1 MPTRSAQIETQ
12 IFLEIAMSIGNSL
25 DLSVMAKD
33 SLRTYLR
40 KLNCPLG
47 LLVRFADNGEL
58 DIIAELPRRAREHRA
73 AAESLA
79 VLRDADDDFRR
90 SGFIGATAE
99 GERHYVLP
107 LKDYGALIL
116 VRSGAPLSEHVVAS
130 LGRLNLK
137 LAGAC
142 IACEQKA
149 ELEAAKELAEAAD
162 RAKTLFLANMSHEIR
177 TPMSGVLG
185 LSRLLQKSELP
196 VREMQLV
203 RTICTSANALLTVID
218 DVLSFS
224 RVEQGRLDLALEPM
238 NVWHELESVIDMLK
252 PAALEKKLAL
262 VLDVDRNIPRGLML
276 DGPRLR
282 QIFINL
288 IANAIKFTETGTVA
302 VSLFSRDL
310 QSDPVELCFI
320 VEDTGLGIPQDQL
333 ERLFQPF
340 YQVDAGYTR
349 ARGGTGLGLS
359 ISQKLAELMGGSIG
373 VESEFGAGAR
383 FWFDFSAQRCEVPE
397 QPVVPADIADL
408 NSLRVLLAEDDATN
422 QLVMAETLK
431 LLGANFDI
439 VANGRDAVSAVQERH
454 YDVVLMDVQMPIM
467 DGLAATRAIRNLDT
481 PWANT
486 LPIVALTAH
495 AMHEHRQ
502 QCFDAGM
509 TDFLTKP
516 VNIDR
521 FAALIAGFGAITPS
535 ATVMDSAPFSP
546 AIDLQSLVCN
556 LGGNTQLALVILG
569 KFQSEFRRDYGQLST
584 YCAAGDIAGA
594 RQIVHRIKGSAGNV
608 HATQLAELAADL
620 DELFKADVSLDSRQL
635 LPALSM
641 AFADFE
647 EALSKLQW
655 SDQ

>member
-1 MPTRSAQIETQ
+1 MPMRRAQLETQ
-12 IFLEIAMSIGNSL
+12 IFLEIAMAIGNSL

-33 SLRTYLR
+33 SLRTYLH

-58 DIIAELPRRAREHRA
+58 DIIAELPLRAREHRA

-90 SGFIGATAE
+90 SGFIGGTAE

-107 LKDYGALIL
+107 LRGYGALIL
-116 VRSGAPLSEHVVAS
+116 VRGGTPLSEHVVAS

-137 LAGAC
+137 LADAC

-149 ELEAAKELAEAAD
+149 ELEAAKESAEAAD

-177 TPMSGVLG
+177 TPMGGVLG
-185 LSRLLQKSELP
+185 LSRLLQKSDLP

-203 RTICTSANALLTVID
+203 RTICTSANALMTVID
-218 DVLSFS
+218 DVLNFS
-224 RVEQGRLDLALEPM
+224 RVEQGHLDLSLEPM
-238 NVWHELESVIDMLK
+238 NVWRELESVIDMLK

-262 VLDVDRNIPRGLML
+262 VMDIDRNIPRGLML

-320 VEDTGLGIPQDQL
+320 VEDTGLGIPEDQL

-340 YQVDAGYTR
+340 HQVDAGYTR
-349 ARGGTGLGLS
+349 AKGGTGLGLS

-383 FWFDFSAQRCEVPE
+383 FWFDFSAQRCELPE
-397 QPVVPADIADL
+397 QSAVSAEVDDL
-408 NSLRVLLAEDDATN
+408 ISLRVLLAEDDATN
-422 QLVMAETLK
+422 QLVMAETLN
-431 LLGANFDI
+431 LLGAKFDI
-439 VANGRDAVSAVQERH
+439 VANGRDAVSAVQERD
-454 YDVVLMDVQMPIM
+454 YDIVLMDVQMPIM

-481 PWANT
+481 PWAST

-495 AMHEHRQ
+495 AMQEHRH
-502 QCFDAGM
+502 QCLDAGM

-516 VNIDR
+516 VDIER
-521 FAALIAGFGAITPS
+521 FAVLLAEFGSAAPDAI
-535 ATVMDSAPFSP
+535 VMDTAPNSP
-546 AIDLQSLVCN
+546 AIDLQALVRN
-556 LGGNTQLALVILG
+556 LGGNTQLAWVILG
-569 KFQSEFRRDYGQLST
+569 KFQSEFRRDYAQLSA
-584 YCAAGDIAGA
+584 YCADGDIDGA
-594 RQIVHRIKGSAGNV
+594 RKIVHRLKGSAGNV
-608 HATQLAELAADL
+608 YATQLAELATDL
-620 DELFKADVSLDSRQL
+620 DELFKADLSPEGQQL
-635 LPALSM
+635 LPALSI
-641 AFADFE
+641 AFTDFE
-647 EALSKLQW
+647 AALSKLEQP
-655 SDQ
+655 Q

>member
-1 MPTRSAQIETQ
+1 MPMRRAQLETQ
-12 IFLEIAMSIGNSL
+12 IFLEIAMAIGNSL
-25 DLSVMAKD
+25 DLSVMSKD

-58 DIIAELPRRAREHRA
+58 DIVAELPRRARQHPA
-73 AAESLA
+73 AGEALA
-79 VLRDADDDFRR
+79 VLREADDDFRR
-90 SGFIGATAE
+90 SGFIGTISG

-116 VRSGAPLSEHVVAS
+116 VRGGIPLSEHVLAS
-130 LGRLNLK
+130 LSRLNLK

-142 IACEQKA
+142 IACEQQAK
-149 ELEAAKELAEAAD
+149 LEAAKDSAEAAD

-185 LSRLLQKSELP
+185 LSRLLQKSDLP
-196 VREMQLV
+196 VREAQLV

-218 DVLSFS
+218 DVLNFS
-224 RVEQGRLDLALEPM
+224 RVEQGRLGLTLEPM
-238 NVWHELESVIDMLK
+238 NVRTELESVIDMLK
-252 PAALEKKLAL
+252 PAALEKKLILAL
-262 VLDVDRNIPRGLML
+262 DIDRNIPRGLML

-302 VSLFSRDL
+302 VSLFARDL

-320 VEDTGLGIPQDQL
+320 VEDTGVGIPEDQL

-340 YQVDAGYTR
+340 HQVDAAYTR
-349 ARGGTGLGLS
+349 AKGGAGLGLS

-383 FWFDFSAQRCEVPE
+383 FWFDFTAQRCDPPE
-397 QPVVPADIADL
+397 PLAVAAEINDL
-408 NSLRVLLAEDDATN
+408 HKLRVLLAEDDATN

-431 LLGANFDI
+431 LLGASFDI
-439 VANGRDAVSAVQERH
+439 VANGRDAVNAVQNRD

-481 PWANT
+481 PWAST

-495 AMHEHRQ
+495 AMHEHRN

-516 VNIDR
+516 IDIER
-521 FAALIAGFGAITPS
+521 FAALIAGFSSDAPYTI
-535 ATVMDSAPFSP
+535 VMDSAPNSP
-546 AIDLQSLVCN
+546 AIDLEALVRN

-569 KFQSEFRRDYGQLST
+569 KFQSEFRRDYAQLST
-584 YCAAGDIAGA
+584 YCADGDIDGA
-594 RQIVHRIKGSAGNV
+594 RKIIHRLKGSAGNV
-608 HATQLAELAADL
+608 HAAQLAELATDL
-620 DELFKADVSLDSRQL
+620 DELFKAEFSLESKQL

-647 EALSKLQW
+647 QALAKLEQP
-655 SDQ
+655 